1 MPGLLSRITPH
12 NNQRRPAIAPAFFY
26 AWNLPACFCLRV
38 NAARPCPLPL
48 AETYRGPCSAARGTG
63 SGDRGTCTRTR
74 YRIAAGRRPQ
84 AVIRDPRSTGR
95 EFRTS
100 NLEHRRA
107 GRDRSTAIGRP
118 GSAHQG
124 RTRDAPGTHQGRR
137 KASRRRTSEP
147 GKLRADG
154 DRPAWN
160 SSLDPRP
167 GSLLISGQN
176 PRKSA
181 KNRQK
186 STAAG
191 AFAGAG

>member
-1 MPGLLSRITPH
+1 MPALLSRITPQ

-48 AETYRGPCSAARGTG
+48 AETYRGPCTVARGTG

-74 YRIAAGRRPQ
+74 YRIANGRRPQ
-84 AVIRDPRSTGR
+84 ASILDPRSAGR

-100 NLEHRRA
+100 NLDAPAAIDRPRSA
-107 GRDRSTAIGRP
+107 GLDP
-118 GSAHQG
+118 
-124 RTRDAPGTHQGRR
+124 RTRDTPGTHQGHTRDTPGTPEGEPPAKVRR
-137 KASRRRTSEP
+137 P
-147 GKLRADG
+147 GN
-154 DRPAWN
+154 P
-160 SSLDPRP
+160 P

-186 STAAG
+186 LTAAG